1 MPLSRDAKWL
11 ISTLLALTAVVLA
24 VAGGVWGLSQTMATK
39 SDITGLA
46 TTVDV
51 EKVGARLDATAA
63 ALQATVDGLGAT
75 VDGLGATAARFQE
88 TTNAVNELIEVTLPA
103 FFTCMVE
110 LDSARAARVRLTDG
124 TPPPTDGR
132 MTDSADPSAAPLSQT
147 CGLDIAAVERR
158 LVPPPPDE
166 VFVSIAP
173 PRRLRTPRTQDG
185 NRDNTLVSAPQSSV
199 L

>member
-1 MPLSRDAKWL
+1 MVS
-11 ISTLLALTAVVLA
+11 
-24 VAGGVWGLSQTMATK
+24 SQTMATK
-39 SDITGLA
+39 SGITGLA

-63 ALQATVDGLGAT
+63 ALQATVDGLGATVGRLEATVGRLQATVDGLGTT

-132 MTDSADPSAAPLSQT
+132 MTDSVDPSAAPLSQT
-147 CGLDIAAVERR
+147 CERLGLDVAAVERR
-158 LVPPPPDE
+158 LVPPPPD
-166 VFVSIAP
+166 
-173 PRRLRTPRTQDG
+173 
-185 NRDNTLVSAPQSSV
+185 
-199 L
+199 